1 MPVTRSARKKP
12 AREAAAP
19 YAKKR
24 PVKRSARKAREEKV
38 RQSPCQPYPQPLSLP
53 PRLPQSL
60 CRGVAVSRFAGVC
73 FCLTL
78 GLSVSRLAVCSSPCV
93 WQGCRR
99 NEHRQLEDPV
109 GCFCTSGSG
118 REEREGEGGGGQSG

>member
-53 PRLPQSL
+53 PCLSR
-60 CRGVAVSRFAGVC
+60 CVAVSRFAGVC

-78 GLSVSRLAVCSSPCV
+78 GLSVSRPAVCSSPCV